1 MSVVVPLLGAD
12 ASEWPSTSGASPGV
26 LISTDTWY
34 LVYVGSKVQT
44 KVGPFSV
51 ENLGIRIEINDGTL
65 VDSTNSLYNARTVT
79 SADMETAYPL
89 WETVATLRV
98 SYSLFMSSLISPS
111 TSPSSSTVAMQ
122 EQLPYTL
129 VVTIPN
135 DIYSD
140 GWLKCV
146 NVDGNLVV
154 TPKSGSAIDSSTLR
168 VESVAGSELAGFSLF
183 AGGVSTSYWVG
194 LTNYAIYAPSFSIVS
209 KNLSVNTTSV
219 LHCTTGGSLAPRDYY
234 VTFAITDSWTPCADA
249 SCSRVLSSDPNAPD
263 VVAPGGTLN
272 VYVSNGTNSQTTD
285 VYLYFACA
293 TTTTCLTNFTGTGPD
308 TYTSGSTSYKG
319 VKISGSTAAFTGVY
333 GTPIVFTANASASSA
348 TELVTI
354 QTSNT
359 DSTTHHP
366 YNANI
371 YVRVNV
377 ATVTFYSD
385 STGATAVS
393 TKSAWPT
400 SIAEGA
406 TLTIYPQVNQNLA
419 ATGTVACTTTS
430 SSITVGG
437 ALTVTMTGTE
447 LTGDSKWHSG
457 GVYLSGISVTA
468 NAVTADTGALAITC
482 AGTGGV
488 ATDQVT
494 LYVQVVAKE
503 ANLSYSY
510 ICDYPSCLVA
520 SYVTNPGW
528 LKFGTSVGTQTSWTV
543 GQTLL
548 IYPMIDRDID
558 NDGTIT
564 CYASWSGN
572 DTSKPYAVLGS
583 GSTYSTVSTCTNSG
597 VCQTTSVTLSVKAI
611 SGSELASTTGSWR
624 NYGVYG
630 TPMTITGLM
639 YANTITVTCRGSGND
654 SLSTAPYN
662 FYVLFTPASGAN
674 WVTPFR
680 MYTSNTSPPPD
691 SSAVSVN
698 PAYPTSIPS
707 GSTITIYPTLQSS
720 LPSTSTGGSI
730 TCSTLSTAFYPD
742 AGKLTVSSSTLA
754 VPGPAASNYVASDWS
769 GTTYTKGVTI
779 TASSVTGDSGVIGV
793 ACIGTSGGA
802 VYPVSPAGVY
812 LYFKV
817 KTSLPGVTYYSDAA
831 GTAAV
836 STSSIAPTT
845 VSAGSTLTLYPSFS
859 SAPASSWTV
868 TCTSSDT
875 ASLTV
880 SNSGTLTSTSTSAG
894 TQTTGLTLSAQAV
907 TQDKFVTVTCTG
919 DGSVLAST
927 SVQLSL
933 TVQSAAAVF
942 TLYSSN
948 TTASSTTAVS
958 TVITSPTSLAEG
970 STLTIYPKADRTVA
984 ANGTLTCTSSSS
996 SLTVQGSP
1004 LTVSSTSSNW
1014 VNGLCQSG
1022 ITLQA
1027 QQVDSD
1033 TGATVT
1039 CSGDGTGLQ
1048 STAVTLYVKV
1058 TNVPAALTFY
1068 TDTGGTTGVSTA
1080 SGTYTSVTEGA
1091 SVTVYVKVGSHIGS
1105 DGTVT
1110 CMVGSGLPVT
1120 LTGSPLTVASSA
1132 SAASGAWVYT
1142 AGDITVTGG
1151 TESSDTTGT
1160 VTCVGDGTVL
1170 SSTAVTLYWKVVNV
1184 APATVTYFTDSA
1196 ATHAASASS
1205 CSPTEIGSGQSA
1217 SFYLKV
1223 SADIANNGTIT
1234 CTTTATSLQLTITN
1248 SPLTVTAISGSEVSA
1263 TSGGWNAGVYQT
1275 GITLTAASLTTS
1287 SGSVSVTCAGNGATL
1302 DSTAVTFW
1310 VDVQGSS
1317 GAGVT
1322 YYTDAAGTTAAST
1335 SSAAPTII
1343 TTGSSA
1349 TLYPKINANLSA
1361 TDTIMCTSSDTSV
1374 VTVGNSG
1381 SLTVAGTTDSGAQ
1394 LCTSDTTWKAGV
1406 QQTGITLTAG
1416 SSAGTATVTCSGGGT
1431 AVSSVPTLL
1440 YFAAS
1445 TPSAGATQTASPTPA
1460 ATATATSTPTVATPA
1475 ATATATP
1482 TPTVATPAATATAA
1496 PTPTVATPAAT
1507 ATATPTPTVA
1517 TPAATATA
1525 TPTPT
1530 VATPAATA
1538 TATPTP
1544 TVATPAPTVAT
1555 PAATATATPTPTVAT
1570 PAPTVATPVA
1580 TATATP
1586 TPTVA
1591 TPAATATATPTPTVA
1606 TPAPTVATPAAT
1618 ATATPTPTVAT
1629 PVPTVAT
1636 PAATATATP
1645 TPTVATPAA
1654 TVATPAATATAT
1666 PTPTVATPAATA
1678 TATPTPTVATPAPT
1692 VATPAATATATP
1704 TPTVATPVPTVATPA
1719 ATATAT
1725 PTPTVATP
1733 AATATAT
1740 PTPTVATP
1748 AATATATPTPTVATP
1763 AGTSIASLT
1772 PAATPA
1778 VVVSASPTPYFV
1790 PAFTPAAPLPAKQPS
1805 PATAVSGSD
1814 LAINVYYVLPQS
1826 DAGAVTLSSIKESV
1840 QAELSSLTAYR
1851 VVDVTVYLSP
1861 PTGRKLA
1868 SDAGDA
1874 TLVASVKLEAK
1885 DSVSS
1890 TSLAPMSAV
1899 SAVQAGVEKKLQGVV
1914 TFQRGDPP
1922 YAIEQSAPFSPL
1934 ASPAQV
1940 RVRVDAG
1947 SARTHCSPAAR
1958 KSHRPRPVTPAGSPG
1973 SPARTPDAALRSWR
1987 AVRRGSARRSHRCR
2001 RVRPPR
2007 QRPRHCRG

>member
-1 MSVVVPLLGAD
+1 MHVCLCRSLSVCCSCCCALLAD
-12 ASEWPSTSGASPGV
+12 ATEWPALGGYSAGPG
-26 LISTDTWY
+26 IKTDTWY

-44 KVGPFSV
+44 QVGPYSV

-65 VDSTNSLYNARTVT
+65 VDSTNNLYNARTVT

-89 WETVATLRV
+89 WETVATLQV
-98 SYSLFMSSLISPS
+98 HYFLTSSLISPS
-111 TSPSSSTVAMQ
+111 TSPSSSTFAMQ
-122 EQLPYTL
+122 EQLSYTL
-129 VVTIPN
+129 YVMLSS

-140 GWLKCV
+140 GWVKCV
-146 NVDGNLVV
+146 SVDGNLVV
-154 TPKSGSAIDSSTLR
+154 TPKSGYAIDSSTLR
-168 VESVAGSELAGFSLF
+168 VLSVPGSEKGGYYFKNSAGDP
-183 AGGVSTSYWVG
+183 TSYWTTKTTTQTTYGV
-194 LTNYAIYAPSFSIVS
+194 YVPSFSIVS

-249 SCSRVLSSDPNAPD
+249 SCSRVLSSDPNAPE

-333 GTPIVFTANASASSA
+333 GTPIIFTANASASSA

-359 DSTTHHP
+359 NSTTLHA

-406 TLTIYPQVNQNLA
+406 TLTLYPKVNQNLA
-419 ATGTVACTTTS
+419 ATGTVTCTTTS

-558 NDGTIT
+558 SDGTIT

-572 DTSKPYAVLGS
+572 DTTKPYAVLGS

-597 VCQTTSVTLSVKAI
+597 VCQTTSVTLSVKAM

-639 YANTITVTCRGSGND
+639 YANTITVTCTGSGND

-691 SSAVSVN
+691 SSAASVN
-698 PAYPTSIPS
+698 PAYPTVITS

-730 TCSTLSTAFYPD
+730 TCSTLATVFYPD

-754 VPGPAASNYVASDWS
+754 VPGPKASNYVAGDWN
-769 GTTYTKGVTI
+769 GLTYTKGLTI
-779 TASSVTGDSGVIGV
+779 TASSVAGDSGVIGV
-793 ACIGTSGGA
+793 ACIGTSGGD

-817 KTSLPGVTYYSDAA
+817 QTSLPGVTYYSDAA
-831 GTAAV
+831 GATAV

-859 SAPASSWTV
+859 SGPGGSWTI

-880 SNSGTLTSTSTSAG
+880 SNSGTLTGSSTSSG
-894 TQTTGLTLSAQAV
+894 TQTTGLTLSAQTV

-984 ANGTLTCTSSSS
+984 ANGTLTCTHRRSQWDADLHLILVFPHRPRQPTHSVLHLQQLGQWPVPVGHYTPGTASGFRHRGDCYVLGGRDGAAVDGGDAVREGDERAGSADLLHGHGGVDGRVDSIGHVHVCDGGGVGDGVREGGVAHRERRDGDVHGGQRAAGDADGVAADGGLLGERDERGVGVHGGGHHGDGGGGEQRHDGDGDVRGGRDGAVEHGGDAVLEGGECWEPTGSCAQPPRTCTQPPTCSSHPCPCHACSGHTCPCFFHPSIPVPRHASS
-996 SLTVQGSP
+996 IHTLLFHPRITNPSLTVP
-1004 LTVSSTSSNW
+1004 R
-1014 VNGLCQSG
+1014 
-1022 ITLQA
+1022 
-1027 QQVDSD
+1027 
-1033 TGATVT
+1033 
-1039 CSGDGTGLQ
+1039 
-1048 STAVTLYVKV
+1048 
-1058 TNVPAALTFY
+1058 
-1068 TDTGGTTGVSTA
+1068 
-1080 SGTYTSVTEGA
+1080 
-1091 SVTVYVKVGSHIGS
+1091 
-1105 DGTVT
+1105 
-1110 CMVGSGLPVT
+1110 
-1120 LTGSPLTVASSA
+1120 
-1132 SAASGAWVYT
+1132 
-1142 AGDITVTGG
+1142 
-1151 TESSDTTGT
+1151 
-1160 VTCVGDGTVL
+1160 
-1170 SSTAVTLYWKVVNV
+1170 
-1184 APATVTYFTDSA
+1184 
-1196 ATHAASASS
+1196 HAIPSY
-1205 CSPTEIGSGQSA
+1205 A
-1217 SFYLKV
+1217 SF
-1223 SADIANNGTIT
+1223 
-1234 CTTTATSLQLTITN
+1234 
-1248 SPLTVTAISGSEVSA
+1248 
-1263 TSGGWNAGVYQT
+1263 
-1275 GITLTAASLTTS
+1275 
-1287 SGSVSVTCAGNGATL
+1287 
-1302 DSTAVTFW
+1302 
-1310 VDVQGSS
+1310 
-1317 GAGVT
+1317 
-1322 YYTDAAGTTAAST
+1322 
-1335 SSAAPTII
+1335 
-1343 TTGSSA
+1343 
-1349 TLYPKINANLSA
+1349 
-1361 TDTIMCTSSDTSV
+1361 
-1374 VTVGNSG
+1374 
-1381 SLTVAGTTDSGAQ
+1381 
-1394 LCTSDTTWKAGV
+1394 
-1406 QQTGITLTAG
+1406 
-1416 SSAGTATVTCSGGGT
+1416 
-1431 AVSSVPTLL
+1431 
-1440 YFAAS
+1440 
-1445 TPSAGATQTASPTPA
+1445 
-1460 ATATATSTPTVATPA
+1460 
-1475 ATATATP
+1475 
-1482 TPTVATPAATATAA
+1482 
-1496 PTPTVATPAAT
+1496 
-1507 ATATPTPTVA
+1507 
-1517 TPAATATA
+1517 
-1525 TPTPT
+1525 
-1530 VATPAATA
+1530 
-1538 TATPTP
+1538 
-1544 TVATPAPTVAT
+1544 
-1555 PAATATATPTPTVAT
+1555 
-1570 PAPTVATPVA
+1570 
-1580 TATATP
+1580 
-1586 TPTVA
+1586 
-1591 TPAATATATPTPTVA
+1591 
-1606 TPAPTVATPAAT
+1606 
-1618 ATATPTPTVAT
+1618 
-1629 PVPTVAT
+1629 
-1636 PAATATATP
+1636 
-1645 TPTVATPAA
+1645 
-1654 TVATPAATATAT
+1654 
-1666 PTPTVATPAATA
+1666 
-1678 TATPTPTVATPAPT
+1678 
-1692 VATPAATATATP
+1692 
-1704 TPTVATPVPTVATPA
+1704 
-1719 ATATAT
+1719 
-1725 PTPTVATP
+1725 
-1733 AATATAT
+1733 
-1740 PTPTVATP
+1740 
-1748 AATATATPTPTVATP
+1748 
-1763 AGTSIASLT
+1763 
-1772 PAATPA
+1772 
-1778 VVVSASPTPYFV
+1778 
-1790 PAFTPAAPLPAKQPS
+1790 
-1805 PATAVSGSD
+1805 
-1814 LAINVYYVLPQS
+1814 
-1826 DAGAVTLSSIKESV
+1826 
-1840 QAELSSLTAYR
+1840 
-1851 VVDVTVYLSP
+1851 
-1861 PTGRKLA
+1861 
-1868 SDAGDA
+1868 
-1874 TLVASVKLEAK
+1874 
-1885 DSVSS
+1885 
-1890 TSLAPMSAV
+1890 
-1899 SAVQAGVEKKLQGVV
+1899 
-1914 TFQRGDPP
+1914 
-1922 YAIEQSAPFSPL
+1922 
-1934 ASPAQV
+1934 
-1940 RVRVDAG
+1940 
-1947 SARTHCSPAAR
+1947 
-1958 KSHRPRPVTPAGSPG
+1958 
-1973 SPARTPDAALRSWR
+1973 
-1987 AVRRGSARRSHRCR
+1987 
-2001 RVRPPR
+2001 
-2007 QRPRHCRG
+2007 